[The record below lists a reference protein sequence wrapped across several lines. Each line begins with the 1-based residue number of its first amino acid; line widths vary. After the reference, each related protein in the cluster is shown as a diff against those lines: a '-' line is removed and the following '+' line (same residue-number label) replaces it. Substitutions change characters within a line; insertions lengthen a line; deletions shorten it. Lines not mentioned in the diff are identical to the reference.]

1 LAAYRARGTPHREP
15 NSAASPFARAE
26 LAVMLFRHDALPEPL
41 GPRTLE
47 VMNDPWDCV
56 VIGGGA
62 AGLSAALVLGRART
76 RTLLVDA
83 GEQSNRPA
91 TGIGGL
97 LGHDGR
103 RPDELYEAGRREL
116 AAYPTVEVR
125 TGRATAVASARDGFA
140 VTTADGR
147 TEHARRLLLATG
159 MDYRI
164 PPVEGLAERWGRS
177 VFHCPF
183 CHGWEVRDRPLA
195 VLDDDPET
203 GVHRALL
210 LTSWSLDVTLLTGG
224 RSRLTFDSRRR
235 LGDAGVDVDDREVR
249 AVRGADGDDD
259 LAAVVFADGS
269 ERACR
274 GLLVAAVLHRRD
286 DLADQL
292 GLALA
297 PPTPIAADAVAAGPM
312 GETSVSGVYVAGD
325 AAAGMPSVANAVA
338 AGSNAAAAVVRSLRA

>member
-1 LAAYRARGTPHREP
+1 
-15 NSAASPFARAE
+15 
-26 LAVMLFRHDALPEPL
+26 
-41 GPRTLE
+41 
-47 VMNDPWDCV
+47 MNDPLDCIV
-56 VIGGGA
+56 VGGGA

-116 AAYPTVEVR
+116 AAYPAVEFR
-125 TGRATAVASARDGFA
+125 TGRVTAVVPAGDGFSI
-140 VTTADGR
+140 TTADGR
-147 TEHARRLLLATG
+147 TERARRLLLATG

-164 PPVEGLAERWGRS
+164 PAVAGLAERWGRS

-183 CHGWEVRDRPLA
+183 CHGWEVRDCPLA
-195 VLDDDPET
+195 VLDADPET

-210 LTSWSLDVTLLTGG
+210 LTGWSGDVALLTGG
-224 RSRLTFDSRRR
+224 RSRLTDDDRRR
-235 LGDAGVDVDDREVR
+235 LEGAGVDVDDREVS
-249 AVRGADGDDD
+249 AVRGDGSHE
-259 LAAVVFADGS
+259 LTAVVFTDGS
-269 ERACR
+269 ERACG

-312 GETSVSGVYVAGD
+312 GETSVAGVFVAGD

-338 AGSNAAAAVVRSLRA
+338 AGSNAAAAVVRSLRP